1 MRLWVLA
8 AVAAAERNASRYGFE
23 GNLTQEERAMAE
35 GCARCAASRE
45 TVLGAAVRG
54 DALGRH
60 LSITVVPEV
69 PFVIVDFDDRGVA
82 APPASWG
89 GICLEILKLAAS
101 RANFTYDLRLATGH
115 VPGTPDYGTAQAD
128 VEGGESDAYLG
139 AFFVTPGRL
148 AKSRMTTPFM
158 GSVGVGLAV
167 EWKPPAKKLDANAL
181 AFAPFKAD
189 LWAAILVVLFVAAPA
204 TFWFLEAPSA
214 ARGSDFEEAPGLSW
228 RGLRKNYIHSAW
240 LSWSTFTQA
249 GSHTP
254 KTGEGRVLSAGF
266 TFFTLVTVAV
276 YTAQLTALLVSSE
289 PRYAYTSIQDCAR
302 QGGQKLC
309 AKKDTA
315 YIEWLRERYAD
326 ADLDIIA
333 YDGGHAAMIE
343 ALERGDCDAIT
354 DAGTLVR
361 YYAEGV
367 HCPRPHADGFRGLFH
382 DAAQDLS
389 EGYEDMAVG
398 VGDTLYLAGIPEA
411 LSYHLMALRTEG
423 EVRAIVDGFFYNE
436 CEYDGDAFAEDD
448 AIGLVYYRAILA
460 GFGALVLAVVAYR
473 AAREYRASEGHG
485 RTLIEALSALA
496 ARAPAAAAAATLAGA
511 VDAAQAAALDAW
523 ASGPEGRAHVRHEV
537 TTYIRENRING
548 PRGAFL
554 EEGDWVYW
562 SDQLAA
568 EDADNEATSDAAL
581 HDHRVLGHVRRML
594 FEPVLSH
601 AFLTATRSQKAA
613 FSLAARRRAP
623 KAPPP
628 GAAEAVVVRMSD
640 DDEPGERWSPRGEP
654 DERWSPR
661 DEPDDDEPDAAAAAP
676 SSSPRDAPT
685 SSAPPAEFHPSHFD
699 EDGDWRPA

>member
-8 AVAAAERNASRYGFE
+8 AVAAAERNASRYVFE

-82 APPASWG
+82 APPKTWG
-89 GICLEILKLAAS
+89 GICLEILQLAAS

-167 EWKPPAKKLDANAL
+167 EWQPPAKKLDANAL

-249 GSHTP
+249 GSHSP
-254 KTGEGRVLSAGF
+254 KTGEGRVFSAGF
-266 TFFTLVTVAV
+266 TFFTLVTVAL

-289 PRYAYTSIQDCAR
+289 PQYAYTSVQGCAR

-309 AKKDTA
+309 AKDDTA
-315 YIEWLRERYAD
+315 YLGWLRERYAD
-326 ADLDIIA
+326 ADVDIIA
-333 YDGGHAAMIE
+333 WDGGHKAT
-343 ALERGDCDAIT
+343 RTGSGGSST
-354 DAGTLVR
+354 TR
-361 YYAEGV
+361 
-367 HCPRPHADGFRGLFH
+367 PRTSRRA
-382 DAAQDLS
+382 
-389 EGYEDMAVG
+389 
-398 VGDTLYLAGIPEA
+398 T
-411 LSYHLMALRTEG
+411 RTWPSASAT
-423 EVRAIVDGFFYNE
+423 RPTS
-436 CEYDGDAFAEDD
+436 
-448 AIGLVYYRAILA
+448 
-460 GFGALVLAVVAYR
+460 
-473 AAREYRASEGHG
+473 RASRRRSPTTSWRCAPRARSAPSSTASSTTSASTTA
-485 RTLIEALSALA
+485 RTS
-496 ARAPAAAAAATLAGA
+496 
-511 VDAAQAAALDAW
+511 
-523 ASGPEGRAHVRHEV
+523 
-537 TTYIRENRING
+537 
-548 PRGAFL
+548 
-554 EEGDWVYW
+554 
-562 SDQLAA
+562 
-568 EDADNEATSDAAL
+568 
-581 HDHRVLGHVRRML
+581 RR
-594 FEPVLSH
+594 
-601 AFLTATRSQKAA
+601 TTRSAW
-613 FSLAARRRAP
+613 STTGRSSRA
-623 KAPPP
+623 
-628 GAAEAVVVRMSD
+628 S
-640 DDEPGERWSPRGEP
+640 
-654 DERWSPR
+654 
-661 DEPDDDEPDAAAAAP
+661 AP
-676 SSSPRDAPT
+676 SSSPSSRTAPCA
-685 SSAPPAEFHPSHFD
+685 SAGPARAT
-699 EDGDWRPA
+699 GGR

>member
-1 MRLWVLA
+1 M
-8 AVAAAERNASRYGFE
+8 
-23 GNLTQEERAMAE
+23 
-35 GCARCAASRE
+35 
-45 TVLGAAVRG
+45 
-54 DALGRH
+54 
-60 LSITVVPEV
+60 
-69 PFVIVDFDDRGVA
+69 
-82 APPASWG
+82 
-89 GICLEILKLAAS
+89 
-101 RANFTYDLRLATGH
+101 
-115 VPGTPDYGTAQAD
+115 
-128 VEGGESDAYLG
+128 
-139 AFFVTPGRL
+139 
-148 AKSRMTTPFM
+148 
-158 GSVGVGLAV
+158 
-167 EWKPPAKKLDANAL
+167 
-181 AFAPFKAD
+181 
-189 LWAAILVVLFVAAPA
+189 
-204 TFWFLEAPSA
+204 
-214 ARGSDFEEAPGLSW
+214 
-228 RGLRKNYIHSAW
+228 
-240 LSWSTFTQA
+240 
-249 GSHTP
+249 
-254 KTGEGRVLSAGF
+254 
-266 TFFTLVTVAV
+266 
-276 YTAQLTALLVSSE
+276 SSE
-289 PRYAYTSIQDCAR
+289 PQYAYTSIQECAR

-315 YIEWLRERYAD
+315 YLDWLRERYAD
-326 ADLDIIA
+326 ADLDIVA
-333 YDGGHAAMIE
+333 YGGGHAAMID
-343 ALERGDCDAIT
+343 ALKRGDCDAIT

-398 VGDTLYLAGIPEA
+398 VGDTTHLTGIPEA

-473 AAREYRASEGHG
+473 ALRYCRASEGHG
-485 RTLIEALSALA
+485 RTLIEAFSALA
-496 ARAPAAAAAATLAGA
+496 ARAPAPAATATLAGA

-613 FSLAARRRAP
+613 FAARRAP

-640 DDEPGERWSPRGEP
+640 DDEPGERWSPCDEP
-654 DERWSPR
+654 GDDEPGGRRSPR
-661 DEPDDDEPDAAAAAP
+661 DEPDAAAAAP
-676 SSSPRDAPT
+676 RPA